1 MFHVYVQGTC
11 LVRDKHAWFD
21 SNDKSYEDSL
31 LIWTINFVIKQHRK
45 LIGTICRSKMHHEE
59 HITFEDKQYDQ
70 NVVYISVERSQ
81 IFASTNVFN

>member
-1 MFHVYVQGTC
+1 M
-11 LVRDKHAWFD
+11 
-21 SNDKSYEDSL
+21 
-31 LIWTINFVIKQHRK
+31 
-45 LIGTICRSKMHHEE
+45 KMHHEE